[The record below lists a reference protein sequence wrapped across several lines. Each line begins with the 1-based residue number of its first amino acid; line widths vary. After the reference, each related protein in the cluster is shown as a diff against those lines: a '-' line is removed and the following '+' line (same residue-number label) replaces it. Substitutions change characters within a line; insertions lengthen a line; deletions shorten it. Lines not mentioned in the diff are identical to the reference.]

1 MKDIVQCLMSQ
12 IGYELRFCF
21 LFFADLSISLWTK
34 NLLSKEMWLL
44 CGKKDHSLNLWKP
57 FLAPKAFC
65 DTEPREN
72 KKNRRV
78 HMYVYIFL
86 RSYTQRVIA
95 IHQTFTECLICFFK
109 ITIRYIFIFPLIS
122 QVKERWW
129 HFWSLFL
136 WRHSLINV
144 VESSQ
149 PDSRVLTLDLITAVC
164 FRLGWRNKRLG
175 KWDSQIQVTGW

>member
-1 MKDIVQCLMSQ
+1 MNTSCVL
-12 IGYELRFCF
+12 F
-21 LFFADLSISLWTK
+21 FFADPSISLWIK

-44 CGKKDHSLNLWKP
+44 CGKKDHNLNLWKP

-72 KKNRRV
+72 KKKSSCTCIYFCVATHRGLLQYMCTSNFYR
-78 HMYVYIFL
+78 MFDM
-86 RSYTQRVIA
+86 
-95 IHQTFTECLICFFK
+95 FFK

-144 VESSQ
+144 VENSQ
-149 PDSRVLTLDLITAVC
+149 PDSRVLTLDIITAVC

>member
-1 MKDIVQCLMSQ
+1 MFDVTDWIRVA
-12 IGYELRFCF
+12 F
-21 LFFADLSISLWTK
+21 LFFVFADLSISLWTK

-144 VESSQ
+144 VENSQ

>member
-1 MKDIVQCLMSQ
+1 MNTSCVL
-12 IGYELRFCF
+12 F
-21 LFFADLSISLWTK
+21 FFADPSISLWIK

-44 CGKKDHSLNLWKP
+44 CGKKKIIAWI
-57 FLAPKAFC
+57 C
-65 DTEPREN
+65 EN
-72 KKNRRV
+72 HFWHLRRFVTQNHARTTKKIV
-78 HMYVYIFL
+78 VYICTCIYFCVVM
-86 RSYTQRVIA
+86 YTEGYCNTPNFYRM
-95 IHQTFTECLICFFK
+95 FDMFFK

-144 VESSQ
+144 VENSQ

>member
-1 MKDIVQCLMSQ
+1 MYNVWCHRLNTS
-12 IGYELRFCF
+12 
-21 LFFADLSISLWTK
+21 SLWTK

-44 CGKKDHSLNLWKP
+44 CGKKDHNLNLWKP

-72 KKNRRV
+72 KKKIKSSCTCIYFCVVTHRGLLQYIKLLQNV
-78 HMYVYIFL
+78 WYVFKLQSDIYI
-86 RSYTQRVIA
+86 Y
-95 IHQTFTECLICFFK
+95 
-109 ITIRYIFIFPLIS
+109 FPINIS
-122 QVKERWW
+122 SKGAMMT
-129 HFWSLFL
+129 FWSLFL

-175 KWDSQIQVTGW
+175 KWDTQIQVTGW

>member
-1 MKDIVQCLMSQ
+1 
-12 IGYELRFCF
+12 
-21 LFFADLSISLWTK
+21 
-34 NLLSKEMWLL
+34 MWK
-44 CGKKDHSLNLWKP
+44 KKDHSLNLWKP

-72 KKNRRV
+72 KKKIV
-78 HMYVYIFL
+78 VYMYIFL
-86 RSYTQRVIA
+86 RSYTEGYCNTSNFYRM
-95 IHQTFTECLICFFK
+95 FDMFFK

-175 KWDSQIQVTGW
+175 EWDSQIQVTGW

>member
-1 MKDIVQCLMSQ
+1 MFDWIRVAFFFRIHPFL
-12 IGYELRFCF
+12 YELKICYRRKCDCCVEKKIITWICENHFWHLRRFVTQNH
-21 LFFADLSISLWTK
+21 ARTK
-34 NLLSKEMWLL
+34 KKSSCTCVYFCVVTHRGLLQ
-44 CGKKDHSLNLWKP
+44 
-57 FLAPKAFC
+57 
-65 DTEPREN
+65 
-72 KKNRRV
+72 
-78 HMYVYIFL
+78 
-86 RSYTQRVIA
+86 YTKLYRM
-95 IHQTFTECLICFFK
+95 FDMFFK